1 MTQDEI
7 QQIIDYAYP
16 KIQVYYGKGEL
27 PIPPV
32 ELHVDIYAR
41 LSGDPEARGEAS
53 KSTKAQYDEE
63 TNIIYI
69 YYPNI
74 KDEEDLLRS
83 LVHEYTHYRQDH
95 SLFQKYRD
103 MYDYDDPKNKIEA
116 EARAAEEDWYLFSQ
130 DE

>member
-1 MTQDEI
+1 MTTDEI

-16 KIQVYYGKGEL
+16 KIQAYYGKGGL

-53 KSTKAQYDEE
+53 KSSKAEYDDK
-63 TNIIYI
+63 TNEIYI

-83 LVHEYTHYRQDH
+83 LVHEYTHYKQDH